1 MSEEHGYITAKDSS
15 SVTSSSPSSQAE
27 LEGVVE
33 RSHLE
38 EIRDRISSIPGLELN
53 DHCNEYDAIH
63 SELEKALAAIDVS

>member
-1 MSEEHGYITAKDSS
+1 MSEQTEMNLSSTTESAHGYHAN
-15 SVTSSSPSSQAE
+15 SQGT

-38 EIRDRISSIPGLELN
+38 EIRERISAISGLELN

-63 SELEKALAAIDVS
+63 SELEKALSAIDVS